1 LKIVNIGTGGF
12 VMKKILILSRNGKEN
27 RMLFALHT
35 LLNLG
40 FDVGIFT
47 ENPFILRKLL
57 PDIINKIEV
66 FSTASKSASP
76 KSAYFRLISEW
87 AKMKRLEKLAAN
99 YDIILNVRV
108 ANLYDPLLSS
118 RARVIYY
125 LYDPMI
131 NHAYSQKTRYASLW
145 KFYFLL
151 LDNIFLS
158 RCKRAVVLAN
168 SYHTQKVLAANRI
181 VSHVVYP
188 PCEINDLHS
197 SQQKENQIVS
207 VGRISIEKR
216 HEDTLKIAEHFRDIR
231 FIILGEL
238 QDSAYYHRLTEL
250 KPSNVEVITPTPSQ
264 FRRLLRKYLAESK
277 IYLHSCDDE
286 AFGIAI
292 VEAMAS
298 GCIPIVRNATGPRE
312 IVTSESGFKWNS
324 INEAIKYISKILLNE
339 ELRQKLSSNALER
352 AKKFSP
358 EAYQKRLVEV
368 IRQL

>member
-1 LKIVNIGTGGF
+1 
-12 VMKKILILSRNGKEN
+12 MKKILILSRDGKEN
-27 RMLFALHT
+27 RMLFALPA

-40 FDVGIFT
+40 FNVAIFT
-47 ENPFILRKLL
+47 ENPFTLRNLP
-57 PDIINKIEV
+57 PDIINKIRV
-66 FSTASKSASP
+66 FSIPRKSASP
-76 KSAYFRLISEW
+76 KSVYLRLISEW
-87 AKMKRLEKLAAN
+87 VKMKRLRDLANN

-118 RARVIYY
+118 RAKVIYH

-131 NHAYSQKTRYASLW
+131 NHAYSYKTRYALLM
-145 KFYFLL
+145 KFYFAL
-151 LDNIFLS
+151 LDNIFLN
-158 RCKRAVVLAN
+158 RCKRAVILAN
-168 SYHTQKVLAANRI
+168 SYHTQEVLAAKNI

-188 PCEINDLHS
+188 PCKIDDLNS
-197 SQQKENQIVS
+197 SQQKGTQIVS

-216 HEDTLKIAEHFRDIR
+216 HEDTLEIARHFRNLK

-238 QDSAYYHRLTEL
+238 QDAAYYHRLTEL
-250 KPSNVEVITPTPSQ
+250 KTSNVEIITPTPSQ
-264 FRRLLRKYLAESK
+264 FRKLLRKYLAESK

-286 AFGIAI
+286 AFGITI

-324 INEAIKYISKILLNE
+324 IYEAIKYISKILSNG
-339 ELRQKLSSNALER
+339 ELRQKLSSNAVER

-358 EAYQKRLVEV
+358 EAYQKRLIE
-368 IRQL
+368 IIQQL